1 MARRPSNRQVAS
13 LVERMRSLWKVK
25 NAAVVKQELANEY
38 PEDIAAAMSR
48 LPLEEGIEIL
58 NKLEQLQAANVMV
71 ELPTETARQYIKILP
86 DEVVAAY
93 LDILPMDD
101 AIDLQEELEPERFD
115 ALLEVIP
122 DEDARE
128 IRRLM
133 QYPRG
138 SVGRIMTERFFEVG
152 PETTME
158 GLLSDLRTSSQE
170 KYESVNDIYVLD
182 GAGFLQGVFSLR
194 KALRA
199 EQFTRAKEIMKSD
212 VVHATVDEPDEDA
225 ARRMAKYGLYAL
237 PVLDERG
244 RMMGLFTGDDAQ
256 TILREADTKDV
267 LALGGVTGTA
277 ESYLSLNVWK
287 LYRRRIPWLAAL
299 FVAETLT
306 GGVLRHYGQVE
317 GGLKINPLMF
327 FVPLIIGAGGNA
339 GSQVTTTITRALA
352 LKEVDH
358 GDWFL
363 VFSREVVVALLV
375 GTTLS
380 LMGFLRAYFGWNSGL
395 NLSLIV
401 AFALPS
407 VVLWAAMVGSLLPI
421 AAKRLKIDPAVM
433 SAPFITTF
441 VDATGL
447 IIYFEIAL
455 KLLGSGT
462 K

>member
-1 MARRPSNRQVAS
+1 MARRPHTGRNTN
-13 LVERMRSLWKVK
+13 LLERLRSLWKVN
-25 NAAVVKQELANEY
+25 NAAAVKQELAGEY
-38 PEDIAAAMSR
+38 PEDIAAALSR
-48 LPLEEGIEIL
+48 MPIEEGLEIL
-58 NKLEQLQAANVMV
+58 GKMDELQAASVIV
-71 ELPTETARQYIKILP
+71 ELPTETAREYVKHLP
-86 DEVVAAY
+86 DTVLAAY
-93 LDILPMDD
+93 LDVLPMDD
-101 AIDLQEELEPERFD
+101 ALDLQEELEPERFE

-122 DEDARE
+122 EEDARE

-133 QYPRG
+133 QYPKG

-152 PETTME
+152 PETTMDQ
-158 GLLSDLRTSSQE
+158 LLADLRTAAIE
-170 KYESVNDIYVLD
+170 KYESVNDVYVLD
-182 GAGFLQGVFSLR
+182 GAGFLLGVFSLR

-199 EQFTRAKEIMKSD
+199 EQTTRAKELMKSD
-212 VVHATVDEPDEDA
+212 VVVAHVEEPDEDA
-225 ARRMAKYGLYAL
+225 ARQMAKYGFYAL

-267 LALGGVTGTA
+267 LALGAVTGTA
-277 ESYLSLNVWK
+277 ESYLSLNVWQ
-287 LYRRRIPWLAAL
+287 LYKRRILWLGAL

-306 GGVLRHYGQVE
+306 GGVLRHYGQSE
-317 GGLKINPLMF
+317 GGLQINPLMY

-358 GDWFL
+358 RDWLL
-363 VFSREVVVALLV
+363 VLGREFGVALLI
-375 GTTLS
+375 GATLS
-380 LMGFLRAYFGWNSGL
+380 LAGFARAFFGWNSGWS
-395 NLSLIV
+395 LSLV
-401 AFALPS
+401 VGLALPTI
-407 VVLWAAMVGSLLPI
+407 VLWAATVGSLLPI

-455 KLLGSGT
+455 KVLGKT
-462 K
+462 